1 MFVLCSRVLASSRP
15 QQVSS
20 KQGAS
25 AGEQG
30 RGLAL
35 ACEQQDNLML
45 ASLLG
50 LRTGVTGGSCVVDTP
65 YLSLL
70 RTGNFPHQIVSIPI
84 LASGETSIV
93 DISIPVTTSFH
104 LSKDDLDR
112 ITRKNLIGKF
122 RMRLDL
128 KGFVKDGRAMELH
141 SKWVAIG
148 KKRGMDQQH
157 LMMKAEPDARF
168 VFEFDGVIEC
178 NLQVLMAT

>member
-1 MFVLCSRVLASSRP
+1 MSVLCSRVLASSRP

-20 KQGAS
+20 KRGAS

-30 RGLAL
+30 RGLPL
-35 ACEQQDNLML
+35 ACEQQDDLML

-50 LRTGVTGGSCVVDTP
+50 LRTGVSGGK
-65 YLSLL
+65 
-70 RTGNFPHQIVSIPI
+70 FPHQIVNIPI
-84 LASGETSIV
+84 LASGETSIA
-93 DISIPVTTSFH
+93 DISIPVAASFH

-112 ITRKNLIGKF
+112 ITRKYSLFAYSTSRAK
-122 RMRLDL
+122 L
-128 KGFVKDGRAMELH
+128 KGFVKDDGAMEFH

-148 KKRGMDQQH
+148 MKRGMDQQH

-168 VFEFDGVIEC
+168 VFEFDGVTEC